1 MKKEMTIE
9 EYDRILEEY
18 RRAGVLYAKGGQLE
32 PLTKTVLDRK
42 KAQYPS
48 WYNGTSRVNPA
59 LTRYSYLLSKCDK
72 DLYIGDCC
80 GVIKGIRMGNRVGQ
94 PHKYI
99 PSMDE
104 TITSMRNG
112 LEDVIIKD
120 AYNVPHGYLMVAFD
134 DSHVATVGE
143 EGLTDV
149 ECAESCDGLKEVPLK
164 YQNTS
169 PDTYWKT
176 CGKLPWIDYSAQEA
190 EMEITYSEKVGD
202 TIPMKIE
209 TIKDGVAFGSVKL
222 TPITVPVKPVQ
233 KTIEVGSKVT
243 INKGARSGGL
253 NAKYKGKTID
263 PKYANG
269 VYVDTV
275 SKVEMHNGI
284 KEALLKGIVTWVDVN
299 SLTIV

>member
-1 MKKEMTIE
+1 MKKEMTIA

-18 RRAGVLYAKGGQLE
+18 RRAGVLYACGGQLE
-32 PLTKTVLDRK
+32 LLTKSVLDAK
-42 KAQYPS
+42 AAQYPD
-48 WYNGTSRVNPA
+48 WYKKTSRVNPA

-72 DLYIGDCC
+72 GLYIGDCC
-80 GVIKGIRMGNRVGQ
+80 GVIKGIRMGNRVGK
-94 PHKYI
+94 PHVYVRA
-99 PSMDE
+99 MDE
-104 TITSMRNG
+104 TIEAMRKG
-112 LEDVIIKD
+112 LEDIIEKD
-120 AYNVPHGYLMVAFD
+120 AYHAPHGYLMVSFD
-134 DSHVATVGE
+134 DGHVATVGE

-176 CGKLPWIDYSAQEA
+176 CGKLPWIDYSAQEV
-190 EMEITYSEKVGD
+190 EITYAEKVGD

-243 INKGARSGGL
+243 INKGAKSGGL
-253 NAKYKGKTID
+253 NANYKGKTID

-275 SKVEMHNGI
+275 SKIEMHNGI